1 MIGNNFINICILN
14 CTECYKEY
22 KVIANFTN
30 LLGRERLNVGV
41 WPVGDGGV
49 RVRDRLECLG
59 VALHDAR
66 RQLHLGRLRLYLVG
80 AVDVVVAGEED
91 QLLLSL
97 SDLPEDEFTIG
108 FPDIFGLFL
117 SFFCNTWGTFRQ
129 PFPT

>member
-1 MIGNNFINICILN
+1 MIA
-14 CTECYKEY
+14 K
-22 KVIANFTN
+22 TN

-49 RVRDRLECLG
+49 RVGDRLECLG

-108 FPDIFGLFL
+108 FPDIFISGRVALPLIYRRMSRFEGGGGVNEM
-117 SFFCNTWGTFRQ
+117 CRTFVDIQ
-129 PFPT
+129 QWTL